1 MQFLQTM
8 LGLLVACLSLS
19 GAVALKSKE
28 SKAPAEK
35 FGFYFPVHSQIPST
49 LNVLKSVRTY
59 YPNSPIYLLQDGGN
73 VDFGK
78 LCQEKEYNCIFDR
91 VQGENSR
98 WNPHSWFAR
107 FVKATKALKTEFVI
121 YLEPDVLIRKHHV
134 IEPKHDAGGIYDDFN
149 PHMGPQTIQYLEK
162 MGRER
167 NPHFNISWIHFGLS
181 GGSYYRA
188 EAVLDAFAPR
198 NVKKIDFAAMEK
210 KEGDK
215 TMSSDFSMLVAL
227 YARGWNVYPWEE
239 TSQHWLSPKKPT
251 DPERLSEKLSAAFEH
266 NHKEHYN
273 DPVPAKDK
281 KLITTFLRSSWTP
294 PAMAVFGTMMQILTS
309 AIRSQVISRRSPRST
324 AIL

>member
-1 MQFLQTM
+1 MQCVHFRALF
-8 LGLLVACLSLS
+8 GLLVAASLS
-19 GAVALKSKE
+19 GTVALKSK
-28 SKAPAEK
+28 SKEK

-49 LNVLKSVRTY
+49 LNVLKGVRKY
-59 YPNSPIYLLQDGGN
+59 YPTSPIYLLQDGGN

-91 VQGENSR
+91 VHGENSR

-107 FVKATKALKTEFVI
+107 FLKATKALGTEYVI
-121 YLEPDVLIRKHHV
+121 YLEPDVLIRKHHQ

-149 PHMGPQTIQYLEK
+149 PHMGPETIQYLEK

-167 NPHFNISWIHFGLS
+167 NPKFNISWIHFGLS
-181 GGSYYRA
+181 GGSYYRS
-188 EAVLDAFAPR
+188 EAILDAFAPK

-251 DPERLSEKLSAAFEH
+251 DPERKSEKMSAAFEH

-273 DPVPAKDK
+273 DHVPEKDA
-281 KLITTFLRSSWTP
+281 KLISTFAEKFVDTTCHGCVWYHDADPNQRYPIPSHQPEIPKMYRYPLK
-294 PAMAVFGTMMQILTS
+294 A
-309 AIRSQVISRRSPRST
+309 
-324 AIL
+324 